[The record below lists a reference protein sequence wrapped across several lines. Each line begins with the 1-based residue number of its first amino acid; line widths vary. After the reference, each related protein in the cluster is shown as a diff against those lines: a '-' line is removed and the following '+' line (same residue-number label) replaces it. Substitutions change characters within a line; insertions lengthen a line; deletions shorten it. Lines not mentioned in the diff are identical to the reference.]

1 MRSRIAVLIL
11 LMCGVCFSAVF
22 VRLFYMQVLKYEFY
36 TSKAR
41 QYQTRDTIV
50 APSRGTIYDRNMNKL
65 AESAATERISVNP
78 NDVYKKSRELNE
90 NEQRENVARMLAE
103 TLGLNYETVL
113 QQVSDTTKQSK
124 DIKSRVDQDTCN
136 TIRQWMVENGSYGI
150 NFTPDTRRYYINGAF
165 AAQVLG
171 MTDGDGVGSYGIEA
185 SCNAE
190 LTGKPGRLVRAEN
203 ARNSEMPFDNDQYV
217 PAENG
222 NSIVLTIDETIQSIL
237 ENHLETALADNPYAR
252 DGVEGIVMNP
262 KTGEIYAM
270 ASMPDYDP
278 NEPYTLTGIYYN
290 EEKRQIEE
298 LMETYEVLK
307 KNQYGAYLKDVMDGK
322 YIDKKFD

>member
-113 QQVSDTTKQSK
+113 QQVSDTTKLSK

-150 NFTPDTRRYYINGAF
+150 NFTPDTRRY
-165 AAQVLG
+165 
-171 MTDGDGVGSYGIEA
+171 
-185 SCNAE
+185 
-190 LTGKPGRLVRAEN
+190 
-203 ARNSEMPFDNDQYV
+203 
-217 PAENG
+217 
-222 NSIVLTIDETIQSIL
+222 
-237 ENHLETALADNPYAR
+237 
-252 DGVEGIVMNP
+252 
-262 KTGEIYAM
+262 
-270 ASMPDYDP
+270 
-278 NEPYTLTGIYYN
+278 
-290 EEKRQIEE
+290 
-298 LMETYEVLK
+298 
-307 KNQYGAYLKDVMDGK
+307 
-322 YIDKKFD
+322 